1 MAPPPEEKIDL
12 LAAELVRGIRC
23 LCTDY
28 IDMEY
33 VFEGDP
39 DAQAEVLA
47 VRMNAEAQAH
57 RVIADAAEK
66 IAQIANRRRTP

>member
-1 MAPPPEEKIDL
+1 MAPPPEDKMDL
-12 LAAELVRGIRC
+12 LAADLIRGIRC

-39 DAQAEVLA
+39 EAQAEVLA

-57 RVIADAAEK
+57 RVIADAADK
-66 IAQIANRRRTP
+66 IAQIASKRKTP